1 MEATMTIG
9 QLAKRAG
16 ATIRAIRLYEREGL
30 LAPSGQSEGGYRL
43 YDEAALERLLMI
55 RFYRALETPLK
66 DIRQIFSAPD
76 FQTRDVLEKQL
87 VALRQKRAHLDNLI
101 TLAEWLRVRGL
112 KGLNYGSL
120 GTAPLD
126 EQFARAQEIMN
137 QSAETQQILNHLS
150 ATSPEEKAAQE
161 AAFERWI
168 ADVGQA
174 RENQADSESR
184 YALATRLRELWVKMN
199 GSCLPAQVRML
210 ADWLN
215 GGGTLAAQVDQL
227 GGAGTSAYMAELL
240 MQEGVKAASGEAVSQ
255 G

>member
-16 ATIRAIRLYEREGL
+16 VTARAIRLYEREGL

-43 YDEAALERLLMI
+43 YDEAALERLLII

-66 DIRQIFSAPD
+66 DIRQVFSAPD
-76 FQTRDVLEKQL
+76 FQAQDVLEKQL
-87 VALRQKRAHLDNLI
+87 VALRQKRTHLDNLI

-112 KGLNYGSL
+112 KGLNYGAL

-126 EQFARAQEIMN
+126 EQFARAQEIMS
-137 QSAETQQILNHLS
+137 QSADTQQVFQHLS
-150 ATSPEEKAAQE
+150 ATSAEEKAAQE

-174 RENQADSESR
+174 RENQAEGDVR
-184 YALATRLRELWVKMN
+184 YALATRLRELLLKMS
-199 GSCLPAQVRML
+199 GSCTPAQVRLL

-240 MQEGVKAASGEAVSQ
+240 TREGVEAASSQ
-255 G
+255 E